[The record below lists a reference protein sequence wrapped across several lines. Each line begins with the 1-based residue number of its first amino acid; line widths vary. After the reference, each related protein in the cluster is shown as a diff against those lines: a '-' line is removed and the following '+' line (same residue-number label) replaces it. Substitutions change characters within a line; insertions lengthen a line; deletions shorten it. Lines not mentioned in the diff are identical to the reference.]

1 VNDIQAD
8 NTKPTGTLQVMV
20 KDQYGTKA
28 YHPINDTAFTF
39 AKIAG
44 TKTLTLAT
52 LKYALSLGYEIAYQH
67 QPVELPQ

>member
-1 VNDIQAD
+1 MTDIQAD

-28 YHPINDTAFTF
+28 YHPVNDTAFVF

-44 TKTLTLAT
+44 TKTLTMST

-67 QPVELPQ
+67 EPVGVQL